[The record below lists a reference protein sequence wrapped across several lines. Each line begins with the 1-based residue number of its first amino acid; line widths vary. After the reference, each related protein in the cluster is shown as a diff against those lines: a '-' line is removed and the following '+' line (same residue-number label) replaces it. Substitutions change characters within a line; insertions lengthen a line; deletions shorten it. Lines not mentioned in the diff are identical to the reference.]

1 MRLPSLK
8 TVFGALAAVTV
19 VTIVAI
25 ALVAAY
31 FIGSFWWA
39 IPIALVLLLLG
50 LPPVVVVRYEA
61 ERIVRQRK
69 ARSFRTLGQGR
80 GFAFGARDRESMS

>member
-8 TVFGALAAVTV
+8 TVFRALAAITV
-19 VTIVAI
+19 VSIVVI

-31 FIGSFWWA
+31 LIGSLWWA

-50 LPPVVVVRYEA
+50 LPPVFVLQYEV

-69 ARSFRTLGQGR
+69 ARTFRAMGEGR
-80 GFAFGARDRESMS
+80 GYAFGARDRESLV